1 MMAPPFL
8 VAGMRAGV
16 SLSQR
21 PAWSCLGHFSHLAP
35 PTFIQDQ
42 SLREEYLFLSLLW
55 LLAVRHSI
63 HLQGSCSGAPRFC
76 GGRLSNA
83 TYACSLSNL
92 CMRNWRRLYRDS
104 QPGAFCPQAL
114 GTYLT
119 NTREWMLL
127 PSTGWR
133 PGVPLNP

>member
-1 MMAPPFL
+1 MLSPFL

-35 PTFIQDQ
+35 PTLHPRPASERRIPFPE
-42 SLREEYLFLSLLW
+42 SPLAAGGKAHHLTTGPLFRSPEVLCGSP
-55 LLAVRHSI
+55 
-63 HLQGSCSGAPRFC
+63 LQCQARRSV
-76 GGRLSNA
+76 
-83 TYACSLSNL
+83 SNL
-92 CMRNWRRLYRDS
+92 CMRNWRRLYNDF
-104 QPGAFCPQAL
+104 QPGAFCPQVL

-133 PGVPLNP
+133 PGVLLNP